1 MQIFNL
7 LAEHGDAFVI
17 KTTSAGKPYTIV
29 VDGGPGSTDERIA
42 SYYQRLGHID
52 LMVLTHYDEDHIAGI
67 KAYAQL
73 FSKSPM
79 PVGRFW
85 GNCARE
91 VHLVNDPIISDTG
104 NRNAGTLAYY
114 LDQQRKSNPSFEWRE
129 DIYYPH
135 TLELPDVKITVLSP
149 NSDSLNQIKEEY
161 ESYIAK
167 HPIVVDEAPEQTVQI
182 ASVRV
187 MNDAKETIENL
198 AKDDKPRSVNPA
210 NKASIAFL
218 LETEGKTILMLGDA
232 DADIVADSIETLKR
246 PLPLKVDYVK
256 VSHHGSRNNISKRLL
271 SLIDCN
277 NYIFST
283 NGGTGRSYHP
293 DRKTLALI
301 LRKEHRNENPINFFF
316 NYPLDKIQER
326 TRTLLS
332 SAEKKQENC
341 EIQDDT
347 NIITL

>member
-1 MQIFNL
+1 MQIYNL

-17 KTTSAGKPYTIV
+17 KTTSAGNPYIIV
-29 VDGGPGSTDERIA
+29 VDGGPSATDERIA
-42 SYYQRLGHID
+42 SYYQRIGHID

-73 FSKSPM
+73 LSKSQM
-79 PVGRFW
+79 PVDRFW

-91 VHLVNDPIISDTG
+91 IHMIDDPIISDAG

-114 LDQQRKSNPSFEWRE
+114 LDLQHKANPSFEWRE

-149 NSDSLNQIKEEY
+149 NSDILKQIKEEY
-161 ESYIAK
+161 EAYIAV
-167 HPIVVDEAPEQTVQI
+167 HPIVIDEAPEQTVQI

-187 MNDAKETIENL
+187 MKDAKETIETL

-218 LETEGKTILMLGDA
+218 LEAEGKSVLMLGDA
-232 DADIVADSIETLKR
+232 DADIVADSIEALNR

-271 SLIDCN
+271 SMIDCN

-301 LRKEHRNENPINFFF
+301 LRKENRNESPINFYF

-326 TRTLLS
+326 TLTLLS
-332 SAEKKQENC
+332 MSEKKEENC
-341 EIQDDT
+341 EIKDNI